1 MTEKPVLFDLVS
13 KTIVFAMRLS
23 LSLTHLMDHV
33 KSSIICK
40 GFVRILFFDNK
51 KSAKFMDL
59 KTVLKNYDCH
69 SKRKFASLI

>member
-13 KTIVFAMRLS
+13 KTIVFAMHLS

-40 GFVRILFFDNK
+40 GFVRILFFDSK
-51 KSAKFMDL
+51 KPARFMDF
-59 KTVLKNYDCH
+59 KTVLKIYDCY
-69 SKRKFASLI
+69 SKKKLRI

>member
-40 GFVRILFFDNK
+40 GYVRILFFDSK
-51 KSAKFMDL
+51 KPADL
-59 KTVLKNYDCH
+59 WILRPC
-69 SKRKFASLI
+69 